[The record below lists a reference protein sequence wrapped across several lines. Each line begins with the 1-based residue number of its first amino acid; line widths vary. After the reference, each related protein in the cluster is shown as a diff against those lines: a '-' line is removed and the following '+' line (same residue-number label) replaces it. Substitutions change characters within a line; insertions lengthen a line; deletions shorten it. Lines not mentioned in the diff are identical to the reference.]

1 MCLRCWFCFAC
12 QLHSRTAYSKN
23 RRVCCSLLA
32 LLFLCSHF
40 LTTEHC
46 GTSIMRLVPL
56 RRAALYAT
64 SRVVMGNAAVVT
76 SGAAAAAARASSSAA
91 ARGCLTSGSPSVR
104 WVAKGRREGG
114 NHVSLRTRQRQRLQL
129 QQQQQQQRCATTM
142 TSAVPTSMMSSR
154 APALTSTKL
163 RTHTCGELRLDALQT
178 TLPPLLLFFLLCRP
192 LLHHVLR
199 FLPPLASS
207 PSSSLTLCNCY
218 VGENVSRLQSA

>member
-1 MCLRCWFCFAC
+1 
-12 QLHSRTAYSKN
+12 
-23 RRVCCSLLA
+23 
-32 LLFLCSHF
+32 
-40 LTTEHC
+40 
-46 GTSIMRLVPL
+46 MRLVPL

-114 NHVSLRTRQRQRLQL
+114 NHVSLRTRQRL
-129 QQQQQQQRCATTM
+129 QQQQQQRCATTM

-178 TLPPLLLFFLLCRP
+178 TLPSLLPFFLLCRP
-192 LLHHVLR
+192 LLCPVLR

-207 PSSSLTLCNCY
+207 PSSSLALCSRY

>member
-12 QLHSRTAYSKN
+12 QLHSRTAHSKN

-76 SGAAAAAARASSSAA
+76 SGATGAAARASSSAA

-104 WVAKGRREGG
+104 WVAKGRGEGG
-114 NHVSLRTRQRQRLQL
+114 NHVSLRTRQRL

-178 TLPPLLLFFLLCRP
+178 TLSPPSP
-192 LLHHVLR
+192 L
-199 FLPPLASS
+199 LPPLPSSPPSRAPVS
-207 PSSSLTLCNCY
+207 PSSRFLAIFLTSS
-218 VGENVSRLQSA
+218 V